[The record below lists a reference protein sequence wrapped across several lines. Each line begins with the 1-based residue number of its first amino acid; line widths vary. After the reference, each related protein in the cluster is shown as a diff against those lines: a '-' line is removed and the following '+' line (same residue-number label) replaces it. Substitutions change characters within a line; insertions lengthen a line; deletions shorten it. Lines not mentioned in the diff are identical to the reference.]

1 MSGTVDVGVVT
12 GLRLVLDVGGVDGDS
27 TSALFGS
34 LIDLVVRGELGEVL
48 LGQNLGDGGSQ
59 RGFAVIDVTNR
70 TNIQVRLLA
79 VVGDASDARENGGHL
94 LGTDYAH
101 HSSVRLLPSFMNEG
115 AAKLFTDRI
124 AFSIL
129 LKDEDV

>member
-1 MSGTVDVGVVT
+1 MHYCNQSIPTRNHVLHVIGVSGTVDVRVMAR
-12 GLRLVLDVGGVDGDS
+12 LRLVLDVRGVDGDS
-27 TSALFGS
+27 TSTLFGS

-70 TNIQVRLLA
+70 TNVQMGLLA
-79 VVGDASDARENGGHL
+79 VIGDASDARESGNHL

-101 HSSVRLLPSFMNEG
+101 HSSV
-115 AAKLFTDRI
+115 
-124 AFSIL
+124 
-129 LKDEDV
+129 